1 MKTLLRMSL
10 AAAAVLC
17 LLSAGAQTPAGDAVS
32 DFDYAV
38 DVVERAYAGYPD
50 KTAGREA
57 EYAALKGRLQS
68 EISGDRDVYDAIA
81 EYLGWFDDSHL
92 QTPGAEAYR
101 AKSLRRDTDYAG
113 RMKRY
118 DPQFMHCRV
127 DEDTYLIRFP
137 SCDLT
142 DAEIAGVRA
151 AVAAYRASGCENL
164 VVDIR
169 GNMGGSD
176 NAYEPLL
183 KLLYDHE
190 GTEDAMEYRVSD
202 IAIAHVREFAG
213 NTERGRRKVA
223 RMERTPAGE
232 FLEEGK
238 TYRIHYDSV
247 SPVPRR
253 AALIVDGRVA
263 SSGEQ
268 LVLEIRA
275 CSRRTTVY
283 GQDNTLGCL
292 DYSNCEILYFPRDT
306 ARWMIVPVTRSKR
319 IPAGRGIDREGIAPD
334 VRIPLPLPATL
345 ADNVDPWV
353 EWVAGE
359 LKNNR
364 KTKITMEKSI
374 AKDLLSIGA
383 VFLRPEQP
391 FTWASGIKSPIYCD
405 NRLTLTAPVVR
416 GHVEA
421 GLAGIVR
428 TKFPGA
434 EVLMGTSTAGIAHAA
449 ITATILDLPM
459 GYVRSGSKDH
469 GRGNRIE
476 GKLEQGQKV
485 VVIEDLIS
493 TGGSCIEVVNALRE
507 AGAEVLG
514 VASIFTYGMKKG
526 LERLKEA
533 GVVNYSLSN
542 LDALVEVAAEE
553 GYIEPGDK
561 ARLLKFRD
569 NPSDES
575 WMDK

>member
-1 MKTLLRMSL
+1 MDALLRMSL

-17 LLSAGAQTPAGDAVS
+17 LLPAGAQTPAGDAVS

-92 QTPGAEAYR
+92 QTSGAEAYR

-151 AVAAYRASGCENL
+151 AVAVYCASGCENL

-202 IAIAHVREFAG
+202 IAIAHVREFVG

-223 RMERTPAGE
+223 CMERTPAGE

-238 TYRIHYDSV
+238 TYRIRYDSV
-247 SPVPRR
+247 SLVPRR

-268 LVLEIRA
+268 LVLEVRA
-275 CSRRTTVY
+275 SSRRTTVY

-334 VRIPLPLPATL
+334 VRIPLPLPRTL
-345 ADNVDPWV
+345 TDNVDPWV
-353 EWVAGE
+353 EWVAGD
-359 LKNNR
+359 LK
-364 KTKITMEKSI
+364 KTEKNV
-374 AKDLLSIGA
+374 K
-383 VFLRPEQP
+383 
-391 FTWASGIKSPIYCD
+391 
-405 NRLTLTAPVVR
+405 
-416 GHVEA
+416 
-421 GLAGIVR
+421 
-428 TKFPGA
+428 
-434 EVLMGTSTAGIAHAA
+434 
-449 ITATILDLPM
+449 
-459 GYVRSGSKDH
+459 
-469 GRGNRIE
+469 
-476 GKLEQGQKV
+476 
-485 VVIEDLIS
+485 
-493 TGGSCIEVVNALRE
+493 
-507 AGAEVLG
+507 
-514 VASIFTYGMKKG
+514 
-526 LERLKEA
+526 
-533 GVVNYSLSN
+533 
-542 LDALVEVAAEE
+542 
-553 GYIEPGDK
+553 
-561 ARLLKFRD
+561 
-569 NPSDES
+569 
-575 WMDK
+575 

>member
-57 EYAALKGRLQS
+57 KYAALKGRLQS

-202 IAIAHVREFAG
+202 IAIAHVREFVG

-238 TYRIHYDSV
+238 TYRIRYDSV

-253 AALIVDGRVA
+253 AALIVDGPGGFVGRAVGTRSTGFEPSYDRLRTGQHA
-263 SSGEQ
+263 GVPRLFELRDTLFPSGHGA
-268 LVLEIRA
+268 LDDRA
-275 CSRRTTVY
+275 RHPFQTDSRGARHRPGGDRSRR
-283 GQDNTLGCL
+283 
-292 DYSNCEILYFPRDT
+292 
-306 ARWMIVPVTRSKR
+306 AH
-319 IPAGRGIDREGIAPD
+319 PAAAAPD
-334 VRIPLPLPATL
+334 
-345 ADNVDPWV
+345 
-353 EWVAGE
+353 
-359 LKNNR
+359 
-364 KTKITMEKSI
+364 
-374 AKDLLSIGA
+374 
-383 VFLRPEQP
+383 
-391 FTWASGIKSPIYCD
+391 
-405 NRLTLTAPVVR
+405 
-416 GHVEA
+416 
-421 GLAGIVR
+421 
-428 TKFPGA
+428 
-434 EVLMGTSTAGIAHAA
+434 AH
-449 ITATILDLPM
+449 
-459 GYVRSGSKDH
+459 RQ
-469 GRGNRIE
+469 R
-476 GKLEQGQKV
+476 
-485 VVIEDLIS
+485 
-493 TGGSCIEVVNALRE
+493 
-507 AGAEVLG
+507 
-514 VASIFTYGMKKG
+514 
-526 LERLKEA
+526 
-533 GVVNYSLSN
+533 
-542 LDALVEVAAEE
+542 
-553 GYIEPGDK
+553 
-561 ARLLKFRD
+561 
-569 NPSDES
+569 
-575 WMDK
+575 

>member
-10 AAAAVLC
+10 AATAVLC
-17 LLSAGAQTPAGDAVS
+17 LLPAGAQTPAGDAVS

-68 EISGDRDVYDAIA
+68 EISGDRDIYDAIA

-223 RMERTPAGE
+223 RMERTPAGK

-238 TYRIHYDSV
+238 TYRIRYDSV

-268 LVLEIRA
+268 LVLEIKA

-359 LKNNR
+359 LK
-364 KTKITMEKSI
+364 K
-374 AKDLLSIGA
+374 
-383 VFLRPEQP
+383 
-391 FTWASGIKSPIYCD
+391 
-405 NRLTLTAPVVR
+405 
-416 GHVEA
+416 
-421 GLAGIVR
+421 
-428 TKFPGA
+428 
-434 EVLMGTSTAGIAHAA
+434 
-449 ITATILDLPM
+449 
-459 GYVRSGSKDH
+459 
-469 GRGNRIE
+469 
-476 GKLEQGQKV
+476 
-485 VVIEDLIS
+485 
-493 TGGSCIEVVNALRE
+493 
-507 AGAEVLG
+507 
-514 VASIFTYGMKKG
+514 
-526 LERLKEA
+526 
-533 GVVNYSLSN
+533 
-542 LDALVEVAAEE
+542 
-553 GYIEPGDK
+553 
-561 ARLLKFRD
+561 
-569 NPSDES
+569 
-575 WMDK
+575 